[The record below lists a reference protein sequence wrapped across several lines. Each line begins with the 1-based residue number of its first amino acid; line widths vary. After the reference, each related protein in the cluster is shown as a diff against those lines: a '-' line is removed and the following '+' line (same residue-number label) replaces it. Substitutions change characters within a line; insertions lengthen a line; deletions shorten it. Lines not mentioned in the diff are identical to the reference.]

1 MPKMYVHLRKEAAE
15 IYAYER
21 GRLAFANT
29 FACKET
35 NDRLYYILCVW
46 KQLGMA
52 QERDELHLTGELY
65 DKEQLLPELKKFI
78 RQVFIMNPA
87 PISTYKPSTYASNKR
102 NIQKKAF
109 RRAPYFQGTPHNR
122 FRQRESV

>member
-1 MPKMYVHLRKEAAE
+1 MYVHLRKEAAE

-87 PISTYKPSTYASNKR
+87 ANLDLQAINLC
-102 NIQKKAF
+102 
-109 RRAPYFQGTPHNR
+109 
-122 FRQRESV
+122 E

>member
-1 MPKMYVHLRKEAAE
+1 MHLRKEAAE

-29 FACKET
+29 FTCKET

-65 DKEQLLPELKKFI
+65 DKEQLLPELKNLSG
-78 RQVFIMNPA
+78 RY
-87 PISTYKPSTYASNKR
+87 SS
-102 NIQKKAF
+102 
-109 RRAPYFQGTPHNR
+109 
-122 FRQRESV
+122 